1 MRPRTSAS
9 VHSLRCAG
17 AVLAPCSW
25 LPCAQS
31 VCAWACYAPCTVS
44 NLRSLGAGLPAN
56 ESPLR
61 AILPGRAGAQKLLGV
76 LITVGEAVAYVMSGM
91 YGDVRE
97 LGAGNALLI
106 IVQARTLS
114 WPPTFLICM
123 PGPSVACLV
132 HVNSVS
138 ERPETQGSAAPRTGR
153 RPCFSEFGSADTG

>member
-1 MRPRTSAS
+1 MHKAF
-9 VHSLRCAG
+9 
-17 AVLAPCSW
+17 VLAC
-25 LPCAQS
+25 L
-31 VCAWACYAPCTVS
+31 VPCTVR

-106 IVQARTLS
+106 IVQACNPAQAPIL
-114 WPPTFLICM
+114 
-123 PGPSVACLV
+123 LV
-132 HVNSVS
+132 CKVKL
-138 ERPETQGSAAPRTGR
+138 
-153 RPCFSEFGSADTG
+153 

>member
-9 VHSLRCAG
+9 FHNLRYTG
-17 AVLAPCSW
+17 AILAPCSRQ
-25 LPCAQS
+25 PCAQS
-31 VCAWACYAPCTVS
+31 VSAWLCFALCTVHD
-44 NLRSLGAGLPAN
+44 LRSLGAGLPAN

-106 IVQARTLS
+106 IVQARTL
-114 WPPTFLICM
+114 
-123 PGPSVACLV
+123 PGPPMFVMCKV
-132 HVNSVS
+132 W
-138 ERPETQGSAAPRTGR
+138 
-153 RPCFSEFGSADTG
+153 F